1 MVRANGGY
9 KGVTLLTTLACI
21 DAGLILR
28 EADIRLD
35 DYTERQKHQQHGDL
49 HVAKKIREA
58 GHVGKS
64 TEAVEDTTQGNSYA
78 ELLRVNSTVNR

>member
-64 TEAVEDTTQGNSYA
+64 TEAGEDTTQGNSYA